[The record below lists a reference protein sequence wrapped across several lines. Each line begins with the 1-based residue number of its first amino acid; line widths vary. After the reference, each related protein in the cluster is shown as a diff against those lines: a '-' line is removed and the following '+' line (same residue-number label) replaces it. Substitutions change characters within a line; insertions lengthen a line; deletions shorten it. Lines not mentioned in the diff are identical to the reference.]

1 MTKDYVSSD
10 GDVRGRAT
18 SPAPALPLLLRRVN
32 QRYRRA
38 IRRRLDERGFA
49 SLPQPGVWA
58 LILLARGARDASELA
73 HQMGVSRQAISKLVD
88 ILVGEG
94 FVSRRPSEVD
104 RRRSDLRLAAKGR
117 RAVTVISE
125 AVRSTDQF
133 FARELGERQLA
144 ELIGLLVRLDALEDS
159 SRPGADG
166 VVPRRSVRG

>member
-1 MTKDYVSSD
+1 
-10 GDVRGRAT
+10 
-18 SPAPALPLLLRRVN
+18 
-32 QRYRRA
+32 
-38 IRRRLDERGFA
+38 
-49 SLPQPGVWA
+49 
-58 LILLARGARDASELA
+58 
-73 HQMGVSRQAISKLVD
+73 MGVSRQAISKLVD

-166 VVPRRSVRG
+166 VAPRRSVRG